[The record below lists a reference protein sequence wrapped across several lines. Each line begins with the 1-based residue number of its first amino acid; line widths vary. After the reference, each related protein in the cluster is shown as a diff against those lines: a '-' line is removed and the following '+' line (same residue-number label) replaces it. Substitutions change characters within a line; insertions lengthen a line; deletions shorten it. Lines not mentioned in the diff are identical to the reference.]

1 MDLVGID
8 LGKWL
13 YLIIYLFLPVST
25 LIYLIVAFGLKL
37 QEDPLVTA
45 RRHIEQADY
54 WADIAVKA
62 TESPISTKSLA
73 SLEYTVQDNLNRA
86 QELLRQNQQNKQSEV
101 EALLNAYADVQGKL
115 RQARA
120 IPAM

>member
-1 MDLVGID
+1 MDLVGIG

-25 LIYLIVAFGLKL
+25 LIYLIIAFGLKL

-45 RRHIEQADY
+45 QRHIEQADY
-54 WADIAVKA
+54 WADIAVKV
-62 TESPISTKSLA
+62 SQSRISTKSLA

-86 QELLRQNQQNKQSEV
+86 HELLCQNHKNKQSEV
-101 EALLNAYADVQGKL
+101 EALLSAYADVQGKL

-120 IPAM
+120 MPAM